1 MAGVEPACNQLP
13 AKRTAYKTAG
23 IHPQSSLAVTFLD
36 YFLSIADLDIFVKGF
51 NLFSASFFIRLFL
64 PIDMATGFLAAQ
76 HHGNDNGISF
86 FSAHG
91 FLQFAVLSIMT
102 ADLFVK

>member
-1 MAGVEPACNQLP
+1 M
-13 AKRTAYKTAG
+13 
-23 IHPQSSLAVTFLD
+23 LAFLD
-36 YFLSIADLDIFVKGF
+36 YFLSIADLDIFVKKF
-51 NLFSASFFIRLFL
+51 NLFSASFFICLFL
-64 PIDMATGFLAAQ
+64 PVDMTTGFLAAQ

-102 ADLFVK
+102 AGSLVKCFF